1 MTIIETEKIGVEKL
15 NQFKIPSAILDAEVL
30 LSYVLKKSKEFI
42 LTNPEFKITKQQQN
56 KYIALIKRRQKSEPV
71 AYLTGEKEFYGLKFI
86 VNKNVLIPRPET
98 ELLIEEAKKFIN
110 DQKLTIV
117 DVGCGSGAIA
127 ITLKKYLPKN
137 KLIATDISQ
146 AAINVAKKNSNLNK
160 VKVEFIKTDLI
171 KNIKEKI
178 DVIVANLPYVPEEEK
193 KIKNVFSAP
202 LKYEPAKALYAG
214 KYGLDLYEKLFKQIN
229 KLNIKPKILFC
240 EIGSTY
246 TDKVKNLSKKY
257 FPKSNIEIK
266 KDLCGKNR
274 LMIIKI
280 NI

>member
-1 MTIIETEKIGVEKL
+1 MTIIEAEKIGVEKL
-15 NQFKIPSAILDAEVL
+15 NLSKIPSAILDAEVL
-30 LSYVLKKSKEFI
+30 LYYVLKKSKEFI

-56 KYIALIKRRQKSEPV
+56 KYLALIKRRQKSEPV

-274 LMIIKI
+274 LIIIK
-280 NI
+280 N